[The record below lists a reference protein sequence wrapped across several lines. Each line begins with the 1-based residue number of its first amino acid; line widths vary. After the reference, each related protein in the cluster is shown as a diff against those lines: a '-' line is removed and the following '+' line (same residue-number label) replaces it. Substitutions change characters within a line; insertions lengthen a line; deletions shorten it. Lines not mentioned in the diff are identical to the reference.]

1 MEEFFNSAARLNR
14 ASADFLKADVATA
27 LTFSGIAL
35 AADDAGKRDR
45 NRRAARKAYDTVL
58 RLKERV
64 ALSDGDVKIMA
75 RNLQRLK
82 SELTK
87 LGETF

>member
-1 MEEFFNSAARLNR
+1 MDELLNSAARLNR

-35 AADDAGKRDR
+35 ESEDPLKRDR
-45 NRRAARKAYDTVL
+45 NRRAARKAYDTVV
-58 RLKERV
+58 RLMERV
-64 ALSDGDVKIMA
+64 TLTDGDVKILA

-82 SELTK
+82 SELDR
-87 LGETF
+87 LGEAF